1 MSTPNPVPTKLDWI
15 DPTTNTDGS
24 PIAPGEITGY
34 EIGAR
39 DTTATGSAAGTYP
52 YGFKAPPDAVEEPL
66 AVLNPALPKGVLLA
80 AAIRANTAG
89 LDASGQLINS
99 PWTPEVTF
107 TLPVPAPVPN
117 PPSGFSVA

>member
-1 MSTPNPVPTKLDWI
+1 MSTPNPVPTKVDWT
-15 DPTTNTDGS
+15 DPTTNVDGS
-24 PIAPGEITGY
+24 PLAAGEITGY

-39 DTTATGSAAGTYP
+39 DTTAPGSFKGTYP

-89 LDASGQLINS
+89 LDTAGQPINS
-99 PWTPEVTF
+99 AWTEEVTF
-107 TLPVPAPVPN
+107 TLPAPAPVPN